1 MIDLY
6 ILLWLTFGRLSF
18 SPKVAEE
25 ISPGCRNLQMSL
37 IVENLSEMFWGGKQQ
52 KYGLSEL

>member
-6 ILLWLTFGRLSF
+6 ILLWLTLGRFSF

-37 IVENLSEMFWGGKQQ
+37 IVENLSEMFWGDKQQ